1 VTEELRRKGGINQ
14 TLRLGLTLLDHQTR
28 IAPGY
33 LKKSPGLITGH
44 SPSIDLCFA
53 ARNAVS
59 HSARVVA
66 LVNTDGVGN
75 LKVAVDFAIEA
86 PCVPRH
92 EQALALKIC
101 RLGKRGASRL
111 V

>member
-44 SPSIDLCFA
+44 WA
-53 ARNAVS
+53 APGSEDTELGVFMGPEVS
-59 HSARVVA
+59 H
-66 LVNTDGVGN
+66 G
-75 LKVAVDFAIEA
+75 
-86 PCVPRH
+86 
-92 EQALALKIC
+92 
-101 RLGKRGASRL
+101 
-111 V
+111 